1 MFSKTDLLV
10 LSIMLPYTLMIVIG
24 IHYYEARLK
33 REAKIWAN
41 KFENLAS
48 SFRNDTKNLD
58 MDNEALKKQVFV
70 LKSQLAGDPRDIQ
83 YESSYYKSNTWETSM
98 YETQVDFE

>member
-1 MFSKTDLLV
+1 MFSKMDILA

-48 SFRNDTKNLD
+48 SFRNDIKNID
-58 MDNEALKKQVFV
+58 IDNEALKRQVLA
-70 LKSQLAGDPRDIQ
+70 LKSQLAGDPREIQ
-83 YESSYYKSNTWETSM
+83 YESSIYKSNTWDTSM

>member
-1 MFSKTDLLV
+1 
-10 LSIMLPYTLMIVIG
+10 MIVIG